1 MRHKTDI
8 FFFNFFYQSNT
19 NYKAT
24 EKKKEIL
31 MKTMQANWLGK
42 VILLVC
48 SNKHLLNKQSKT
60 MFLIISQLR

>member
-60 MFLIISQLR
+60 MFSIISQLR

>member
-8 FFFNFFYQSNT
+8 FFFNIFYQSNT

-31 MKTMQANWLGK
+31 MKTMQAN
-42 VILLVC
+42 
-48 SNKHLLNKQSKT
+48 
-60 MFLIISQLR
+60 

>member
-8 FFFNFFYQSNT
+8 FFFNIFYQSNT

-60 MFLIISQLR
+60 MFSIISQLR